1 MISVRVV
8 FSIGVIVFSTLS
20 GYSIARGSQQ
30 HCKQLAEI
38 IRAVKILKVQI
49 VSMSETVGQALK
61 QTNYLPF
68 QSIAEKMEEYTGMDE
83 AWRDAV
89 GGSNGAEG
97 ILLSDAEK
105 KDVEQMFSRL
115 GNCHHEMQE
124 EILSSCCR
132 HLEDALTDVR
142 ERTRQVSKVYTS
154 LGFLIGLCAVVLV
167 L

>member
-30 HCKQLAEI
+30 HCNQLAEI

-61 QTNYLPF
+61 QTNYRPF

-83 AWRDAV
+83 AWRDAAS
-89 GGSNGAEG
+89 GSNGAEG

-132 HLEDALTDVR
+132 RLEDALTDVR
-142 ERTRQVSKVYTS
+142 ERTRQVSKLYTS
-154 LGFLIGLCAVVLV
+154 LGFLIGLCTVVLV